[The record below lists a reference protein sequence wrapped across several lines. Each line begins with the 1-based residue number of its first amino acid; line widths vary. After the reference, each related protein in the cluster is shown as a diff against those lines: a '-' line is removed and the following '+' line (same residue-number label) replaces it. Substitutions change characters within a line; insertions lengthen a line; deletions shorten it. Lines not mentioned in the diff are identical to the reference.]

1 MKGKRMIA
9 KKTKDFFMLPYSAL
23 DKNWEEFSEYF
34 NAYEMDGLKEAATL
48 SWPPETVLLDI
59 STVCNLDCPFCY
71 NHYGSPISIF
81 EKKRNS
87 KETLLDFVKRNAPF
101 KYLAFSGAGEPFLY
115 PDTFEL
121 LEELENFC
129 EGFHISTNLQT
140 LDEEKIKRL
149 AKLKIKSIIV
159 SADASDK
166 EGYEIFRK
174 NGNYEKFVCNLK
186 LMHQAFGR
194 RLSIMSVVFKQNS
207 ASILN
212 FPKFFRELGLDNML
226 LHIVKGIA
234 HPNLDLKSCSTMN
247 ADDMLHFVEEIYDQ
261 SLAYNCSISLSG
273 AAFPQH
279 KLSQKLKQYKGLY
292 TSYCMQPFHHLQI
305 NIDGEVNY
313 CCGGFQN
320 LPKDAFKDNP
330 KKHWNAEEALKLRI
344 MMAAG
349 YEITAC
355 QKLCNKKFDFKVMDA
370 DVIINRLKG
379 FSKDAFMEVVKI
391 ENVCNFL
398 KQQEYYKN
406 LNIAVYGVGNF
417 TKNLF
422 KELAENVL
430 DVKVFFDDSSHGE
443 MIQNKRIETFDV
455 AKLNEYSIDT
465 ILIITSLYEE
475 NIASKIASLSDINI
489 VKLISESEK
498 R

>member
-1 MKGKRMIA
+1 
-9 KKTKDFFMLPYSAL
+9 
-23 DKNWEEFSEYF
+23 
-34 NAYEMDGLKEAATL
+34 
-48 SWPPETVLLDI
+48 
-59 STVCNLDCPFCY
+59 
-71 NHYGSPISIF
+71 
-81 EKKRNS
+81 
-87 KETLLDFVKRNAPF
+87 
-101 KYLAFSGAGEPFLY
+101 
-115 PDTFEL
+115 
-121 LEELENFC
+121 
-129 EGFHISTNLQT
+129 
-140 LDEEKIKRL
+140 
-149 AKLKIKSIIV
+149 
-159 SADASDK
+159 
-166 EGYEIFRK
+166 
-174 NGNYEKFVCNLK
+174 
-186 LMHQAFGR
+186 
-194 RLSIMSVVFKQNS
+194 
-207 ASILN
+207 
-212 FPKFFRELGLDNML
+212 
-226 LHIVKGIA
+226 
-234 HPNLDLKSCSTMN
+234 MN